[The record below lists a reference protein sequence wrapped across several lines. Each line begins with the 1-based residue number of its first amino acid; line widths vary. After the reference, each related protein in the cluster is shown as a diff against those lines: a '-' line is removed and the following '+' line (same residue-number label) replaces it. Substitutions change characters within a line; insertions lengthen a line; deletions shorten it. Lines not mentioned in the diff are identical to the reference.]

1 MIHHCHNQGQLQGQ
15 TGEESQLTWETF
27 PHTGLIKTYNTDK
40 QAGDVKFNV
49 LQELKN
55 TVIGP

>member
-1 MIHHCHNQGQLQGQ
+1 MRGE
-15 TGEESQLTWETF
+15 TGEESQLAWETF

-40 QAGDVKFNV
+40 QAGDDQFNV

-55 TVIGP
+55 TLIGP

>member
-1 MIHHCHNQGQLQGQ
+1 MRGE
-15 TGEESQLTWETF
+15 TGEESQLAWETF

-40 QAGDVKFNV
+40 QAGDVKFNL
-49 LQELKN
+49 LQEFKN